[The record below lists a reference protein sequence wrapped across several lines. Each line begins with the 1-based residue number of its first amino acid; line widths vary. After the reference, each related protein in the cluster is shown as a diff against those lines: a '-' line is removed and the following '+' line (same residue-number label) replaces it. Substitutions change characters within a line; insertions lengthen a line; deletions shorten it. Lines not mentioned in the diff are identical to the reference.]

1 MKNNAQCRRQP
12 DKLNH
17 SPIAMYR
24 IPLYIITT
32 YLKTNPVMVIT
43 NWFPDKTKYLTK
55 KLTTISLNFH
65 ERTFQRYQ
73 GICESFLKKYGPRMF
88 TNQRYHQCGWI
99 VIIRHTLPLERSR
112 MPWLGLYLRASKC
125 TGRINVVHL
134 FSISGCS
141 VNTLNSSGIGS
152 CKSSIVLP
160 SCKSSSGSGFG
171 HNPNETNTHSEFVF
185 EKMSFLAPLAI
196 YRTYMYLCKKSSKM
210 IISIKF
216 TNIYT
221 E

>member
-1 MKNNAQCRRQP
+1 
-12 DKLNH
+12 
-17 SPIAMYR
+17 
-24 IPLYIITT
+24 
-32 YLKTNPVMVIT
+32 MVIT
-43 NWFPDKTKYLTK
+43 NWFPDKNKYLTK
-55 KLTTISLNFH
+55 NWQPSPWTSMKGP
-65 ERTFQRYQ
+65 FQRYR

-88 TNQRYHQCGWI
+88 TNQCYHQCWWI
-99 VIIRHTLPLERSR
+99 VIIGHTLPLERSR

-171 HNPNETNTHSEFVF
+171 HNPNETNIHS
-185 EKMSFLAPLAI
+185 L
-196 YRTYMYLCKKSSKM
+196 YLD
-210 IISIKF
+210 
-216 TNIYT
+216 
-221 E
+221 